1 MNAVDQSVAVVTEAR
16 LRARAIDVA
25 RASCRLEG
33 LELSPAAVAVTERYV
48 AGELTSEQLVEEM
61 IRLPLS

>member
-1 MNAVDQSVAVVTEAR
+1 MGRVEQSVAVVSESS
-16 LRARAIDVA
+16 LRARAIDLA

-33 LELSPAAVAVTERYV
+33 LELSPAAVAVSDRYV
-48 AGELTSEQLVEEM
+48 AGELTGEQLVEEM